1 MQQITLRHL
10 FGAVKIAAVFL
21 VRALAHKLFIVVG
34 GR

>member
-21 VRALAHKLFIVVG
+21 VRAFAHRLFIAG
-34 GR
+34 GK